1 LPKHSA
7 CVSSPLAR
15 RSPARRNSGSA
26 IAAEV
31 FMDIAGQCSMP
42 TAQAHFKNGAA
53 VLNSFVV
60 GYAREASSIFNCLR
74 GAVMPHDFMP
84 GLAGVPAATS
94 SISDVDGQ
102 RGVLEYRGIRVE
114 ELCAKSSYLETAYLL
129 LFGRLPTPAEFTRWT
144 ADVTHHR
151 RIKFRIVDLLKCLPE
166 QGHPMDALQAA
177 VAALGMFYPGRE
189 VKDAENNYWS
199 AVRLIAKLPTIVAA
213 WARIRHGDD
222 YLPPRDDLGFSE
234 NFLYMLTESVPMPL
248 WGEVFDDCMILHAEH
263 TMNASTFAGLVTAST
278 LADPYTV
285 VASSIGALKGPL
297 HGGANE
303 EVIQMLKE
311 IGSPDRAHAYVEE
324 RLRAKQRLMGFGH
337 RVYKV
342 KDPRASVLQGLCQR
356 LFTECGSSPFYET
369 ALRVEQTAG
378 TLLSGKG
385 IYPNVDF
392 YSGIIYDKMGIDMDL
407 FTPLFAMARVSG
419 WLAHWLEQ
427 LRENKLF
434 RPDQIYSGEH
444 NRPYVPIDQR

>member
-1 LPKHSA
+1 
-7 CVSSPLAR
+7 
-15 RSPARRNSGSA
+15 
-26 IAAEV
+26 
-31 FMDIAGQCSMP
+31 
-42 TAQAHFKNGAA
+42 
-53 VLNSFVV
+53 
-60 GYAREASSIFNCLR
+60 
-74 GAVMPHDFMP
+74 MPHDFMP

-129 LFGRLPTPAEFTRWT
+129 LFGHLPSSAELQRWT
-144 ADVTHHR
+144 IDVTHHR

-177 VAALGMFYPGRE
+177 VAALGMFYPGRN
-189 VKDAENNYWS
+189 VKDVDNNYWS
-199 AVRLIAKLPTIVAA
+199 AVRLVAKLPTIIAA

-248 WGEVFDDCMILHAEH
+248 WSEVFDDCLILHAEH

-303 EVIQMLKE
+303 EVVQMLKE
-311 IGSPDRAHAYVEE
+311 IGSPDRAKVYVEE
-324 RLRAKQRLMGFGH
+324 SLRAKQRLMGFGH

-342 KDPRASVLQGLCQR
+342 KDPRATVLQELCQR
-356 LFTECGSSPFYET
+356 LFTECGSSPFYDT
-369 ALRVEQTAG
+369 ALQVEQAAG
-378 TLLSGKG
+378 VLLNGKG

-392 YSGIIYDKMGIDMDL
+392 YSGIIYDKMGIDTDL

-444 NRPYVPIDQR
+444 NRPYVPLAQR